1 MPHCSIDISSSSSS
15 GDEDSEH
22 LTVPAH
28 TEVGDMVARH
38 VAAHFQALMLLTIR
52 LASIQ
57 VEDKDMPGEIRS
69 DVCDIDGSE
78 RSISGRLSVEM
89 SGSDRT
95 SQSTYHPDSLPHV
108 YCEDRELLSRN
119 RSLNSEGFEIEF
131 RPALVIVAM
140 EPGRNTGEAR
150 TPTLAERARK
160 TVTRTRGFVHDSR
173 QNVASG
179 ARTVGHNIRM
189 AVGRAAER
197 MVDNLH
203 VLFPGLIRHPVGSYL
218 KRAYGEFTV
227 LELRDGVPYR
237 NITAQSE
244 SRKIVTS
251 FLRSLR
257 LSYRFIPDVQGEP
270 WYLDVADNINRLVA
284 EADAEPLLTMVLPE
298 ANQTIQAD
306 VTVGDTR
313 YRLQC
318 QVDYVLWYGFKAD
331 ADMLL
336 IIITPK
342 AMDEV
347 RFAAPLAAMWFA
359 RMTELQVERTDD
371 TVYDPIHQIMVDLRM
386 PHPHPD
392 VAG

>member
-1 MPHCSIDISSSSSS
+1 
-15 GDEDSEH
+15 
-22 LTVPAH
+22 
-28 TEVGDMVARH
+28 
-38 VAAHFQALMLLTIR
+38 
-52 LASIQ
+52 
-57 VEDKDMPGEIRS
+57 
-69 DVCDIDGSE
+69 
-78 RSISGRLSVEM
+78 
-89 SGSDRT
+89 
-95 SQSTYHPDSLPHV
+95 
-108 YCEDRELLSRN
+108 
-119 RSLNSEGFEIEF
+119 
-131 RPALVIVAM
+131 M

-284 EADAEPLLTMVLPE
+284 EAGQIPYPGGDRFQPTLDLWLSRIPFLVNIVQREAGRKIIDSLGFPDAEPLLTMVLPE

-347 RFAAPLAAMWFA
+347 RFAAPLAAMSLVYHLRKAAGRNAEIYGLYTDARDFYFYHIDNRGRYSTQPYVGGDRRLFYACRMLVKIFGQGYALARAMKLTPGFA

>member
-1 MPHCSIDISSSSSS
+1 
-15 GDEDSEH
+15 
-22 LTVPAH
+22 
-28 TEVGDMVARH
+28 
-38 VAAHFQALMLLTIR
+38 
-52 LASIQ
+52 
-57 VEDKDMPGEIRS
+57 
-69 DVCDIDGSE
+69 
-78 RSISGRLSVEM
+78 
-89 SGSDRT
+89 
-95 SQSTYHPDSLPHV
+95 
-108 YCEDRELLSRN
+108 
-119 RSLNSEGFEIEF
+119 
-131 RPALVIVAM
+131 M

-150 TPTLAERARK
+150 TPKLAERARR
-160 TVTRTRGFVHDSR
+160 TITRTRGFVHDSR
-173 QNVASG
+173 QNLASG
-179 ARTVGHNIRM
+179 ARTVGHNVRM

-237 NITAQSE
+237 NITAQPE

-284 EADAEPLLTMVLPE
+284 EAGQMPYPGGDRFQPTLDLWLSRIPFLVNIVQREAGRKIVDSLGFPDAEPLLTMVLPE
-298 ANQTIQAD
+298 ANQTIRAD

-318 QVDYVLWYGFKAD
+318 QVDYVLWYGFKANT
-331 ADMLL
+331 DMLL

-342 AMDEV
+342 AIDEV
-347 RFAAPLAAMWFA
+347 RFAAPLAAMSLVYHLRKAAGRNAEIYGLYTDARDFYFYHIDNLGRYSTQPYVGGDRRLFYACRMLVKIFGQGYALARAIKLTPGFA

>member
-1 MPHCSIDISSSSSS
+1 MSLRKKARRSASP
-15 GDEDSEH
+15 DEFNQYYTAQTATTTTTATTANITTNLLYH
-22 LTVPAH
+22 LY
-28 TEVGDMVARH
+28 
-38 VAAHFQALMLLTIR
+38 IY
-52 LASIQ
+52 S
-57 VEDKDMPGEIRS
+57 RS
-69 DVCDIDGSE
+69 YSFE
-78 RSISGRLSVEM
+78 Q
-89 SGSDRT
+89 SDRT

-284 EADAEPLLTMVLPE
+284 EAGES
-298 ANQTIQAD
+298 TIFG
-306 VTVGDTR
+306 VN
-313 YRLQC
+313 
-318 QVDYVLWYGFKAD
+318 YV
-331 ADMLL
+331 
-336 IIITPK
+336 PS
-342 AMDEV
+342 
-347 RFAAPLAAMWFA
+347 
-359 RMTELQVERTDD
+359 
-371 TVYDPIHQIMVDLRM
+371 
-386 PHPHPD
+386 
-392 VAG
+392 